1 MITVALVF
9 GFIKI
14 ALLLIAVLAV
24 LILVHEAGHFVTAK
38 LVGMRVD
45 EFGFGYPPR
54 VWAKKI
60 GNTQYSIN
68 ALPFGGFVKI
78 YGEDA
83 TEESVANENESAAP
97 APEGAQGAPS
107 GAGASALSPSATSR
121 AFVGKSRLAQS
132 AVLLAGVTMNLILAW
147 ILVVSALAVG
157 VPNVIVPNEIVPANS
172 FSIAIDAVLPHSP
185 ASIAGLQKND
195 IITSARA
202 KNSSWKG
209 QSPSTFTSFVSS
221 QVNEPIVLTILRGNT
236 VRTITAQPKMHVSK
250 KYPNRAMLG
259 FSFTPL
265 GTVPLSL
272 GESISQGT
280 TLTLQLISATAV
292 GLGKFFWHIFT
303 FSANFS
309 KVAGPVGIAGAVGT
323 AASQGI
329 GDLFF
334 LVAVISINLAIINL
348 LPIPALDGGRLLF
361 VLIEAVKRRPIS
373 ARITNTINTISFAL
387 LIILMVVIT
396 VHDIFRIVS

>member
-1 MITVALVF
+1 MITVALVL

-24 LILVHEAGHFVTAK
+24 LILVHEAGHFVVAK
-38 LVGMRVD
+38 MVGMRVD

-60 GNTQYSIN
+60 GNTEYSIN
-68 ALPFGGFVKI
+68 ALPFGGFVRI

-83 TEESVANENESAAP
+83 TEESVVDKEDAATTD
-97 APEGAQGAPS
+97 GAKAPS
-107 GAGASALSPSATSR
+107 VVAASEPSRPVASR
-121 AFVGKSRLAQS
+121 AFVGKSRLAQA
-132 AVLLAGVTMNLILAW
+132 AVLLAGVTMNLVLAW

-157 VPNVIVPNEIVPANS
+157 VPNVIAPNEIVPAHS
-172 FSIAIDAVLPHSP
+172 FSLAIDAVLPHSP
-185 ASIAGLQKND
+185 ASIAGLQAND

-209 QSPSTFTSFVSS
+209 QSPSIFTSFVLS
-221 QVNEPIVLTILRGNT
+221 QVNKPIVLTVLRGNT
-236 VRTITAQPKMHVSK
+236 VRTITVEPKTHVSK

-259 FSFTPL
+259 FAFTPL
-265 GTVPLSL
+265 GTVPLSI

-280 TLTLQLISATAV
+280 TLTLQLVSATAI

-303 FSANFS
+303 LSANLS

-361 VLIEAVKRRPIS
+361 VIIEAVRRRSIS
-373 ARITNTINTISFAL
+373 ARITNMINTISFAL

-396 VHDIFRIVS
+396 IHDVIRMVS